1 MKYISILFILVI
13 GLVQCKSNDGT
24 ESEIN
29 NLVIDDHTKTSINET
44 LSGFVE
50 NGKIAGV
57 SALVFEDGKEVYFG
71 AFGKADREADLPM
84 QRNTIVQIYSMT
96 KPITGV
102 ALMTLYEEGKFNLDD
117 PLEKYLPEFKGVQ
130 VCKEVD
136 EKGDCILED
145 PKRLLTIR
153 DLTRHTSGLA
163 NNVNR
168 PGTGPLLAAVD
179 IRNPENTLA
188 DVSRKYASLPLEFH
202 PGDQWYYGPSVDIQA
217 YLVEKISGIPFDAYL
232 EKIIFEP
239 LEMNETRYLVSEES
253 LPRLA
258 AVYRRSVES
267 DAYDLT
273 RVPDENIHKFNTKD
287 WNLTPGGWGLTSTI
301 DDYMKFAQMLVNKG
315 SFDGNQ
321 ILKPETVGLMAT
333 NHLDESIEER
343 SWLPSKG
350 RVGFGI
356 DFAVRLYPPADDKE
370 NYGVVGEFFWDG
382 AASTLF
388 WVDPINKL
396 TAVLFVQLMP
406 FDGIGLHK
414 AFRDAVYGPVRTD

>member
-1 MKYISILFILVI
+1 MKYMYIHFILVI
-13 GLVQCKSNDGT
+13 GLVQCKSQDGT
-24 ESEIN
+24 KPEIN
-29 NLVIDDHTKTSINET
+29 KLIIDDVAIASINES
-44 LSGFVE
+44 LGGFVE
-50 NGKIAGV
+50 NEKIAGV

-84 QRNTIVQIYSMT
+84 ERNTIVQIYSMT

-117 PLEKYLPEFKGVQ
+117 PLEKYLPEFKGVK

-136 EKGDCILED
+136 DKGDCILED

-163 NNVNR
+163 NNVSR
-168 PGTGPLLAAVD
+168 PGTGPLLAASD

-188 DVSRKYASLPLEFH
+188 DVSGKYASLPLEFH

-217 YLVEKISGIPFDAYL
+217 YLVEKFSGMSFDAYL
-232 EKIIFEP
+232 EKLIFEP
-239 LEMNETRYLVSEES
+239 LEMDDTGYVVSDEN
-253 LPRLA
+253 LPGFA
-258 AVYRRSVES
+258 AVYRRSVEN
-267 DAYDLT
+267 DLYSLS
-273 RVPDENIHKFNTKD
+273 RIPDEDIRTFNTKD
-287 WNLTPGGWGLTSTI
+287 WNLKPGGWGLTSTI

-315 SFDGNQ
+315 SLNGKK
-321 ILKPETVGLMAT
+321 ILNPETVALMTT
-333 NHLDESIEER
+333 NHLDNSIKER
-343 SWLPSKG
+343 LWLPNKG

-356 DFAVRLYPPADDKE
+356 DFAVRLYPPADDEE

-388 WVDPINKL
+388 WVDPVNKL

-414 AFRDAVYGPVRTD
+414 AFRDAVYGQKKTN